1 MKLSMHSN
9 PEEGILL
16 IEFDDEGRKQLL
28 QDIERTIGAQNRRSG
43 MPGDSLTPDEPRG
56 GDWKRNDYYNIIW
69 NEDDDAPL
77 HVDDSVYIS
86 GGRTALMDLYNRIRL
101 LPAGCKELELAAE
114 HGTPRRKRFRL
125 SWLLGGIL
133 SFFFLIP
140 TADRFFVA
148 AYNGRDDFWFQMWCY
163 LIIAVAVLP
172 MPRLIT
178 QRSIWGTRLNAIL
191 GLISATSLMLLNLE
205 VFGSP
210 SNYFLIPPLV
220 CHALMCLFAAIFATT
235 ALCAFF
241 RRGLRRATPT
251 ERAKL
256 KLSGKLLFI
265 LIITAGLAFALILA
279 ALLHAIKYCEGQTD
293 VAIWHHVIIY
303 VMFLAAITQPIW
315 LLAEVLKHGRLK
327 KVCYFL
333 AGLLLIP
340 GLLTASPVYL
350 SDAHLI
356 SIESYSL
363 RIPLAL
369 LFVLIAVSL
378 FFYLRRQILK

>member
-9 PEEGILL
+9 AVEGLLL
-16 IEFDDEGRKQLL
+16 IEFDDEGREKLL
-28 QDIERTIGAQNRRSG
+28 NDIERTITQEDHEFDILDAELSTDEARGGNWKPNDFYNISWH
-43 MPGDSLTPDEPRG
+43 PDE
-56 GDWKRNDYYNIIW
+56 N
-69 NEDDDAPL
+69 APL
-77 HVDDSVYIS
+77 RVDDSVYIE
-86 GGRTALMDLYNRIRL
+86 GGKAALMDLYNRIRL
-101 LPAGCKELELAAE
+101 LPAGCKEFELAAE
-114 HGTPRRKRFRL
+114 HYTPRRRRFRF
-125 SWLLGGIL
+125 SWLLGGVL
-133 SFFFLIP
+133 SFLFLIP

-205 VFGSP
+205 VFGPP